1 VGLLN
6 ILEEK
11 DIQIRG
17 FPIRLPLDLQIV
29 FSANPEDYTNRGNII
44 TPLKDRI
51 ASQILTHYP
60 TDLDTAMAITDQEAW
75 TERGVPVQI
84 PSWYREIVEQ
94 VAFEARGSEF
104 VDQKSGVSARLAI
117 AAYEN
122 LVSNLERR
130 WLVTGDEPVV
140 PRLVDLQALVPAVS
154 GKIELVYEGE
164 QQGPDAVARH
174 IIGQAVKTVFHKHF
188 PKTTRE
194 TKRKRERP
202 GGAAAGEHGT
212 SEPNDVYDRITG
224 WFSGGN
230 RIEISDVMP
239 AVAYATEL
247 RRVAGLEELAR
258 RFLPAADPSEVPSGL
273 EFVLEGLYQS
283 SFVAKETVERSTF
296 YSDMLMRMFQGMD

>member
-1 VGLLN
+1 M
-6 ILEEK
+6 
-11 DIQIRG
+11 
-17 FPIRLPLDLQIV
+17 V
-29 FSANPEDYTNRGNII
+29 FSAKPGGLHESRQHHHAAQG
-44 TPLKDRI
+44 PI

-60 TDLDTAMAITDQEAW
+60 ARVEIAQRSPI
-75 TERGVPVQI
+75 RRPGPIGVCRSDAGMVP
-84 PSWYREIVEQ
+84 RDRRQ

-104 VDQKSGVSARLAI
+104 VDQKSGVSARLSI

-122 LVSNLERR
+122 LISNLERR
-130 WLVTGDEPVV
+130 WLLTGDPVIW
-140 PRLVDLQALVPAVS
+140 PRIVDLQALVPAVS

-202 GGAAAGEHGT
+202 GGAAAVGEHAAG
-212 SEPNDVYDRITG
+212 EPNDVYDRITG

-230 RIEISDVMP
+230 RIEISDIMP
-239 AVAYATEL
+239 AAAYATEL

-296 YSDMLMRMFQGMD
+296 YSDMLMRMFQGME